1 MPKIVDHDQRRE
13 FIARICSEIIAEQGL
28 EQATIREIAARTGF
42 SKGIIEHYFDDK
54 DHVIDMALEWVN
66 ARYERRERR
75 ATAGKNGLD
84 ALHAR
89 LCCVM
94 PLTRA
99 ATQEW
104 KIRLRFWSLAAID
117 SALQAAQ
124 GERLKATRERFE
136 RDIGEALTQGEI
148 ASNIDVATTANLL
161 AHLISGVCCHAL
173 IAPGFYHKA
182 YLRALADEV
191 VEDLRQCR
199 GAALSPVKVGAVL
212 AQL

>member
-13 FIARICSEIIAEQGL
+13 FIAGVCSEIIAEQGL

-54 DHVIDMALEWVN
+54 DHVIDMALAWVN

-75 ATAGKNGLD
+75 ATAGKAGLD

-117 SALQAAQ
+117 TQLQTAQ
-124 GERLKATRERFE
+124 SERLKATRQRFE
-136 RDIGEALTQGEI
+136 RDIEEAV
-148 ASNIDVATTANLL
+148 ASNEVAASVDVTATANLL
-161 AHLISGVCCHAL
+161 AHFVSGVSCHAL
-173 IAPGFYHKA
+173 IAPAFYNKS
-182 YLRALADEV
+182 YLRGVADDV
-191 VEDLRQCR
+191 VADLRQCR
-199 GAALSPVKVGAVL
+199 AQALSPVKTAVFR
-212 AQL
+212 